1 MYKRDYTFRMNV
13 MEEIFEIRSCIEI
26 LANDIK
32 VLEDLH
38 PSGGKNVLNM
48 CDLFKYVYIYNFFGC
63 NFTTQQCVVQS
74 FCVKNEYV
82 CMYVFNCLLIL
93 VSNILA
99 TRISD
104 TSPVVIVRF
113 SKTMKRL
120 VLACINRSNYRA

>member
-1 MYKRDYTFRMNV
+1 
-13 MEEIFEIRSCIEI
+13 
-26 LANDIK
+26 
-32 VLEDLH
+32 
-38 PSGGKNVLNM
+38 VLNM